1 MTRTIITPTQAD
13 VKLLIPREYIGKK
26 IEVVFFALDES
37 KEKASGD
44 FSGFLPESESRKGWA
59 KTAKEFSESGKE
71 ETFFA
76 DEFEDENLNFTKPK
90 ERG

>member
-13 VKLLIPREYIGKK
+13 VNLLIPREYIGKRLE
-26 IEVVFFALDES
+26 IVFFALDDP
-37 KEKASGD
+37 KTSGE

-59 KTAKEFSESGKE
+59 KTAKEFSEFGRE

-76 DEFEDENLNFTKPK
+76 DVFEDENLNWWQWKQQ
-90 ERG
+90 